1 VASGLRQRVVTA
13 LLLAGL
19 VLAVLLWMPPAAAV
33 AVVVVVMLAGAWEW
47 AGFAG
52 LTSGLQRL
60 GYLAAIGIAIL
71 AAWRVTSEPAGLV
84 LFLRVA
90 ALWWVVGFI
99 WLALASQRGGRLA
112 AACVGF
118 AVLVPAAI
126 GFGRLALLEPR
137 GQLLLLYLLVLIAA
151 ADVGAYF
158 GGRSLG
164 RHKLAPRVSPGK
176 TWEGFAAGM
185 LGAAIAA
192 VGGAALFEQPVLPWL
207 GVCVIVALV
216 SVVGD
221 LVESMFK
228 RRAGLK
234 DSGVLLPG
242 HGGVLDRIDSLSA
255 AAPTFLLGLLMLGAA
270 T

>member
-19 VLAVLLWMPPAAAV
+19 VVAVLLWMPPVAAV
-33 AVVVVVMLAGAWEW
+33 AVVFVVMLAGAWEW

-52 LTSGLQRL
+52 LTSAPQRL
-60 GYLAAIGIAIL
+60 GYLLAVACAIV
-71 AAWRVTSEPAGLV
+71 AAWRATAEPAGLV
-84 LFLRVA
+84 RFLQVA
-90 ALWWVVGFI
+90 AVWWIVGLLWLVI
-99 WLALASQRGGRLA
+99 ASQRGGRVA

-137 GQLLLLYLLVLIAA
+137 GQLLLLFLLVLVAA

-185 LGAAIAA
+185 LGAAVAA
-192 VGGAALFEQPVLPWL
+192 VAGAALFERPVLPWL
-207 GVCVIVALV
+207 GVCVLVALV

-234 DSGVLLPG
+234 DSGALLPG

-270 T
+270 A